1 MEASLPTTPMGNQL
15 RRLAVLLSPIAPR
28 HLFLAILLVAG
39 LLGLYAFTEARR
51 WQAELERELIQRGLA
66 LAQVLEASARTAFT
80 SAARLEESISQRLL
94 DNARSLDRLL
104 MVGAL
109 DEALLKRL
117 IAENRLQRVE
127 FLDPEGKPIP
137 GGLAALVPPQG
148 ARAMLRM
155 MAPRPGTPPPVLPE
169 HRWGFPMMWGHRYRL
184 PAVPAPEAPAA
195 REAAPARTF
204 WQGSEFGVAIQ
215 ASAFPGIIAVHADAG
230 TILAFRRETG
240 IQRLLSDLAG
250 QAGVVYAALLGPDG
264 TVLGHSTL
272 EKVGGREPDP
282 QVAAALADGAP
293 QTRTVAGQDGAQIFE
308 VLRPVLLGEQARGLL
323 RIGLSRAPLTAAWRE
338 DRTFILLLTGGILLA
353 GVLGVMT
360 IFVNQSRHLR
370 EAQSLREVA
379 ERSQRLASLGDLAAG
394 VAHEVRNPLNAI
406 GVGLQRLRRE
416 FGPGAGGEEYGRFL
430 ALMEGEVKRLDRIVS
445 DFLGLARPLTLAPA
459 GCDLGAL
466 LREVAALTAEEAAR
480 QRVEVE
486 VSAAP
491 APPLIKA
498 DGDRLRQALLN
509 LIRNAYQAMP
519 LGGRL
524 TLAARPA
531 MLPGGAAGAEVAVT
545 DTGEGVPA
553 ERLPR
558 IFDPYFTTRPGGTGL
573 GLAIA
578 HRIVEAHGGRIA
590 VESAVGRGSTFRVL
604 LPEGPQA

>member
-1 MEASLPTTPMGNQL
+1 MRNQL
-15 RRLAVLLSPIAPR
+15 RRLAVLLFPIAPR

-39 LLGLYAFTEARR
+39 LVGLYAFTEARR
-51 WQAELERELIQRGLA
+51 WQADLERELTQRGLA
-66 LAQVLEASARTAFT
+66 LAQVLEAGTRTAFA
-80 SAARLEESISQRLL
+80 SAARLEESVSQRLL

-104 MVGAL
+104 TVGAL

-127 FLDPEGKPIP
+127 FLNLGGEPIP
-137 GGLAALVPPQG
+137 GGLESLAQPRGPQ
-148 ARAMLRM
+148 AMIRM
-155 MAPRPGTPPPVLPE
+155 MAPRPGPRPSDLPE
-169 HRWGFPMMWGHRYRL
+169 HRWAFPMMWGHRYRL
-184 PAVPAPEAPAA
+184 PLAPAPEAPPA
-195 REAAPARTF
+195 RARTF

-230 TILAFRRETG
+230 AIVAFRKETG
-240 IQRLLSDLAG
+240 IQRLLGDLAG
-250 QAGVVYAALLGPDG
+250 QAGVEYAMLLGPDG
-264 TVLGHSTL
+264 TVLGHSAG
-272 EKVGGREPDP
+272 EKVGSRESDR
-282 QVAAALADGAP
+282 QVAEALADGAA

-308 VLRPVLLGEQARGLL
+308 VLRPVVLGEQVRGLL

-338 DRTFILLLTGGILLA
+338 DRTFILLFTGGILLA
-353 GVLGVMT
+353 GVLGVMA

-370 EAQSLREVA
+370 EAQCLREVA

-394 VAHEVRNPLNAI
+394 VAHEIRNPLNAI

-416 FGPGAGGEEYGRFL
+416 FGSGAGGEEYQRFL

-445 DFLGLARPLTLAPA
+445 EFLGLARPLALAPA
-459 GCDLGAL
+459 QCDLAAL
-466 LREVAALTAEEAAR
+466 LREVAALTAEEAGR
-480 QRVEVE
+480 RRVEVE
-486 VSAAP
+486 VNAAP
-491 APPLIKA
+491 ALRAIQV

-509 LIRNAYQAMP
+509 LIRNAYEAMP
-519 LGGRL
+519 RGGRL

-531 MLPGGAAGAEVAVT
+531 MLPGGAAGLEVSVT
-545 DTGEGVPA
+545 DTGEGVPP

-590 VESAVGRGSTFRVL
+590 VASTVGRGSTFRIL